1 MRYFKEAWVGAWP
14 VASLITVLVCN
25 AFMKKKTFC
34 IFSIFASDIIICYL
48 CESYNSEHTEP
59 EFGVFLAYL
68 QRIETEQQ

>member
-1 MRYFKEAWVGAWP
+1 MSWCMAGGQPYYGFSMQCIHE
-14 VASLITVLVCN
+14 
-25 AFMKKKTFC
+25 KKTFC
-34 IFSIFASDIIICYL
+34 IFFIFASDIIICYL